1 MTTDDHT
8 LMSLQ
13 QATIDSPDDMELKE
27 AFRQMIVNWSYLED
41 CWMESPDWCISR
53 ALMYL
58 SRLP

>member
-41 CWMESPDWCISR
+41 CWMESPD
-53 ALMYL
+53 
-58 SRLP
+58 